1 MSIERFAER
10 LNDLMRSEQVSRRA
24 LSLKTGLQRKSIL
37 NWLEGK
43 YYPRYDAL
51 ITLADFF
58 RVSADYLAG
67 ISKSNESKIVVGKTP
82 VEEVP
87 ARFLKIL
94 NRYMQIEG
102 YTKYKLAKL
111 LGMGQTTLNR
121 WFERGSMPETS
132 TLIKLSVLMKEPL
145 DYLLSREY

>member
-1 MSIERFAER
+1 M
-10 LNDLMRSEQVSRRA
+10 
-24 LSLKTGLQRKSIL
+24 
-37 NWLEGK
+37 
-43 YYPRYDAL
+43 
-51 ITLADFF
+51 
-58 RVSADYLAG
+58 
-67 ISKSNESKIVVGKTP
+67 VGKTP

-94 NRYMQIEG
+94 NKYMEIEG

>member
-1 MSIERFAER
+1 MSIERFSER
-10 LNDLMRSEQVSRRA
+10 LNDLMRSERISRRA

-67 ISKSNESKIVVGKTP
+67 ISKIGRASC
-82 VEEVP
+82 
-87 ARFLKIL
+87 R
-94 NRYMQIEG
+94 
-102 YTKYKLAKL
+102 
-111 LGMGQTTLNR
+111 
-121 WFERGSMPETS
+121 ER
-132 TLIKLSVLMKEPL
+132 V
-145 DYLLSREY
+145 

>member
-37 NWLEGK
+37 NWLEGN
-43 YYPRYDAL
+43 YDPRYDAL

-58 RVSADYLAG
+58 RVSSDYLVG

-82 VEEVP
+82 AEEAP
-87 ARFLKIL
+87 ARFLEIL
-94 NRYMQIEG
+94 NRYMQTEG

-111 LGMGQTTLNR
+111 LDMGQTTVNR
-121 WFERGSMPETS
+121 WFEQGSMPETS
-132 TLIKLSVLMKEPL
+132 TLIKLSAVMKEPL
-145 DYLLSREY
+145 DYLLSRE